1 MINYVF
7 GSGDAD
13 RHIGLLWW
21 ALTYG
26 LLIGGWLGVCLCSW
40 AYKHITRHCTQKR
53 AGRKS

>member
-1 MINYVF
+1 MFAITFMF
-7 GSGDAD
+7 GSAADD

-40 AYKHITRHCTQKR
+40 AYKHITRR
-53 AGRKS
+53 RR